1 MTIGKTL
8 WLIVIVK
15 IFIKFMKKSVL
26 PVLLILLTGF
36 LIQALAGP
44 FPVDALAF
52 PVNSALLFASLAGL
66 WVLYLSLIHI

>member
-1 MTIGKTL
+1 
-8 WLIVIVK
+8 
-15 IFIKFMKKSVL
+15 MKKSVL

-52 PVNSALLFASLAGL
+52 PVNSALLFAFLAGL
-66 WVLYLSLIHI
+66 WVL